1 MGGGGGGG
9 REGGRADTENSVDYC
24 HEDESMRHSPVSDQ
38 GTVGK
43 TAHGKE
49 EKIMSS
55 LWSSQNKTMDTRKLN
70 KAVVTNHIHH

>member
-1 MGGGGGGG
+1 MGGGVG

-55 LWSSQNKTMDTRKLN
+55 LWS
-70 KAVVTNHIHH
+70 

>member
-1 MGGGGGGG
+1 MVGGVGGGF

-55 LWSSQNKTMDTRKLN
+55 LWS
-70 KAVVTNHIHH
+70 